1 MCLGPSWTTVAG
13 FENENAEK
21 KGILA
26 LVMEKR
32 VKLYKQASATKVPCW
47 KYLMGMEKIDF

>member
-1 MCLGPSWTTVAG
+1 MCLGPSWPTVAG

-21 KGILA
+21 GILE

-32 VKLYKQASATKVPCW
+32 VKLYKQASAAKVPC
-47 KYLMGMEKIDF
+47 

>member
-21 KGILA
+21 KRILE

-32 VKLYKQASATKVPCW
+32 VKLYKRASAAKVPC
-47 KYLMGMEKIDF
+47 